1 MDRCLKF
8 PTSYFP
14 FYQLCLYSK
23 LKKDI
28 LLLSFLLLIHGK
40 IWSNSFCLKEIHQQ
54 IFSFRSSLLLF
65 SMIISISKFDKLLLS
80 IITQIT
86 RFYNVLHNY
95 VLKYLQKSLFGSFVF
110 ESCHHDWPVLS
121 FFQLFDQH
129 LKNQCIDCFWFA
141 NAIKWIYH
149 FSKMNIIAYCSLHF

>member
-1 MDRCLKF
+1 MPKIPHQLFSVLPALSVFKTKKGYFATLFSFINPWKDMKQFILF
-8 PTSYFP
+8 EGNTST
-14 FYQLCLYSK
+14 
-23 LKKDI
+23 I
-28 LLLSFLLLIHGK
+28 LF
-40 IWSNSFCLKEIHQQ
+40 
-54 IFSFRSSLLLF
+54 FRSSLLLF

-95 VLKYLQKSLFGSFVF
+95 VLKYLQKSLSGSFVF
-110 ESCHHDWPVLS
+110 ESYHHDWPVLS
-121 FFQLFDQH
+121 FFQLFDQQ

-149 FSKMNIIAYCSLHF
+149 FSKMNIIAYCALHF

>member
-1 MDRCLKF
+1 MPKIPHQLFSVLPAMSVFETKKGYFASLFSFINPWKDMKQFILF
-8 PTSYFP
+8 EGNTST
-14 FYQLCLYSK
+14 
-23 LKKDI
+23 I
-28 LLLSFLLLIHGK
+28 LF
-40 IWSNSFCLKEIHQQ
+40 
-54 IFSFRSSLLLF
+54 FRSSLLLF

-149 FSKMNIIAYCSLHF
+149 FSKMNIIAYCALHF